1 MTPESYQLKTPFY
14 FTHLLKNSDGERGN
28 KYRILV
34 VNNTET
40 ALRKRPTLSYSLKQ
54 WVPHFGT
61 DAATVVISAIQ
72 KCPFGVTIKNKPTGS
87 GKILCY
93 IFST

>member
-1 MTPESYQLKTPFY
+1 
-14 FTHLLKNSDGERGN
+14 LKNSEEETGN
-28 KYRILV
+28 TYRILV

-40 ALRKRPTLSYSLKQ
+40 VTTTSNFELLLKQ
-54 WVPHFGT
+54 RATNFGP
-61 DAATVVISAIQ
+61 DVATVVINAIQ
-72 KCPFGVTIKNKPTGS
+72 KYPFGVTIKNKTTGI